1 MSEEMTRNISKEE
14 NLPDTVDKTIET
26 VCAAILNE
34 EIASQHYADTV
45 RALASLVEARARLF
59 C

>member
-14 NLPDTVDKTIET
+14 NLLDTVDKTIET
-26 VCAAILNE
+26 VCVAILNE

-45 RALASLVEARARLF
+45 TALAMLIRARAKMD
-59 C
+59 

>member
-14 NLPDTVDKTIET
+14 NLLDTVDKTIET

-34 EIASQHYADTV
+34 EITSQHYADTV
-45 RALASLVEARARLF
+45 IALAMLIRARTQMD
-59 C
+59 